1 MAALPDYDQLKSA
14 IERQFWPIVK
24 YATPEIKNQ
33 LLEIQKEEAEEAGL
47 DIEQFHKREE
57 SGSWINFLDDVR
69 DQQNEPEEVSKRL
82 INLENLFQDD
92 QETLEK
98 LKKGEIE
105 DSADFELI
113 KQTGIINLLAE
124 QDLGSYTRLSEAAEH
139 FGVKSW
145 QLIEYIESLR
155 DDLGILPHY
164 YNQIIQI
171 DYNQQATAS
180 APLAATDVNTTTIE
194 NTTFDPSQNTKT
206 STQPAAKSYLIPT
219 LLSGIGLLLM
229 ILITVIIKEKATVG
243 ETQEKSPINKS
254 FTSNQAD
261 QNMLDSPKKQESN
274 LHSKA
279 PLVTLNKIEKKFNCR
294 FPRNESN
301 DEFGVCKVIKR
312 TNANN
317 HIVYDVYP
325 HFENLNKFAVVLWNN
340 NTAEFFYEGKRYEA
354 TTSDLKDKFVEINAN
369 NSDYRF
375 SFIPS
380 PRS

>member
-47 DIEQFHKREE
+47 NIEQFHKREE

-171 DYNQQATAS
+171 NYNQQATAS

-229 ILITVIIKEKATVG
+229 ILITVILKEKATVG
-243 ETQEKSPINKS
+243 ETQEKSSINKS
-254 FTSNQAD
+254 FTSNQAA
-261 QNMLDSPKKQESN
+261 QNMLESPKKQESN
-274 LHSKA
+274 LISKA
-279 PLVTLNKIEKKFNCR
+279 PLVALNKIEKKFNCR
-294 FPRNESN
+294 FPRNESS
-301 DEFGVCKVIKR
+301 DEFGTCKVVKR
-312 TNANN
+312 MNANN

-325 HFENLNKFAVVLWNN
+325 HLENLNKFAVVLWNN
-340 NTAEFFYEGKRYEA
+340 NTA
-354 TTSDLKDKFVEINAN
+354 
-369 NSDYRF
+369 
-375 SFIPS
+375 
-380 PRS
+380 